1 MKAAFGAGCFWG
13 VQEEFDKLGVETVV
27 GYMGG
32 SKENPTYKEVC
43 NGDTG
48 HVEVVLIEYNEDIVS
63 YEELLEKFWKIHD
76 YKQEDGQGVDIGS
89 QYISVIFYFNDKQR
103 QATKDAG
110 RIAGL
115 EVKRIINEPTA
126 AAIAYGLDKKT
137 EEQNILIFDLAFFS
151 ISDLSLRRFFTF

>member
-103 QATKDAG
+103 KLAEKSKPNDAVTE
-110 RIAGL
+110 IKKAGKFWKA
-115 EVKRIINEPTA
+115 EEYHQK
-126 AAIAYGLDKKT
+126 YYKK
-137 EEQNILIFDLAFFS
+137 
-151 ISDLSLRRFFTF
+151 